1 MGKNVRFKDWKAK
14 KFQDP
19 LFQEEAKKYELA
31 YRIAQ
36 LRVKRGLT
44 QSELA
49 EIVGTKQSSIAR
61 FESGDNQP
69 RVSFLRRVVKALG
82 GSLDI
87 KIIDNE
93 EAAVNEEVK
102 DKLNNE
108 EDTKII
114 VTPAVVESDRNTYKD
129 FWINS
134 HIVRDDRRV
143 IIQ

>member
-1 MGKNVRFKDWKAK
+1 MSKNVRFKDWKAK
-14 KFQDP
+14 KLQDP
-19 LFQEEAKKYELA
+19 LFKEEAKKYELA
-31 YRIAQ
+31 YRVAQ

-49 EIVGTKQSSIAR
+49 KIMGTKQSSIAR
-61 FESGDNQP
+61 FESGDTQP
-69 RVSFLRRVVKALG
+69 RISFLRRVVEALG

-87 KIIDNE
+87 QIIDHE

-102 DKLNNE
+102 DKLNND

-114 VTPAVVESDRNTYKD
+114 VIPAVVDSNRNTYND

-134 HIVRDDRRV
+134 LIVRDDRRV

>member
-14 KFQDP
+14 ILQDP

-49 EIVGTKQSSIAR
+49 KIVGTKQSSIAR

-69 RVSFLRRVVKALG
+69 RVSFLRRVVEALG

-87 KIIDNE
+87 KIIDNK
-93 EAAVNEEVK
+93 EAALNEEVK
-102 DKLNNE
+102 DQQKKF
-108 EDTKII
+108 EDTKITVI
-114 VTPAVVESDRNTYKD
+114 PGVVERDRNTYND